1 MNFIFVG
8 AHIKNYSQ
16 IVYLSSVERHCRFW
30 DEVNGVGAIDLVPNA
45 LGQPSKFVFQQLG
58 PGCFIRA
65 RNEMAKFLKISG
77 GGVNGGIGLETV
89 A

>member
-30 DEVNGVGAIDLVPNA
+30 DEVNGVGAVDLVPNA
-45 LGQPSKFVFQQLG
+45 LGQPSKLVSQRLG
-58 PGCFIRA
+58 PGCFIGA
-65 RNEMAKFLKISG
+65 RNEMVKLRKSTG
-77 GGVNGGIGLETV
+77 DGMNDGI
-89 A
+89 